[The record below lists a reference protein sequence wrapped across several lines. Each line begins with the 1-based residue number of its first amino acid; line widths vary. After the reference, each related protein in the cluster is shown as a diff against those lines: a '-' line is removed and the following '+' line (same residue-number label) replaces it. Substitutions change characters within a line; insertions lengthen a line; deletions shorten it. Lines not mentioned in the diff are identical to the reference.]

1 MKAIFL
7 DRDGVINIDNGYVYK
22 IEDFKF
28 VDDIF
33 DTLREF
39 IRLGFSLFI
48 ITNQSGIARGYYSK
62 NDFNI
67 LMEFVTDEFKK
78 NCIDILQIEF
88 CPHLP
93 SDDCRCRKP
102 KTGMIQN
109 ILENYTINIDES
121 LLIGDSNSDIECA
134 NNINMK
140 SILIDNKNIKIE
152 SSPTFVVPSI
162 KYSIPII
169 KERKWI

>member
-140 SILIDNKNIKIE
+140 SILIDSKNIKIE

>member
-1 MKAIFL
+1 
-7 DRDGVINIDNGYVYK
+7 
-22 IEDFKF
+22 
-28 VDDIF
+28 
-33 DTLREF
+33 
-39 IRLGFSLFI
+39 
-48 ITNQSGIARGYYSK
+48 
-62 NDFNI
+62 
-67 LMEFVTDEFKK
+67 MEFVIDEFKK

-93 SDDCRCRKP
+93 SDNCRCRKP
-102 KTGMIQN
+102 KTRMIQN

-152 SSPTFVVPSI
+152 SNPTFVVPSI